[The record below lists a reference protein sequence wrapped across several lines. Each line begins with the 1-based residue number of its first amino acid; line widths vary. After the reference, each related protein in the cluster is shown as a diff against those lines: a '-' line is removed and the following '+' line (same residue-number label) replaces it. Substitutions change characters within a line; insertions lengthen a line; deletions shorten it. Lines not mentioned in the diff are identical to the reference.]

1 MNEIFSIE
9 SSVKQIKNQYDSQ
22 DFIYRLLQEI
32 KEKYP
37 EASETKAYEYFSSIY
52 DSLYHDIVLKKVS
65 ISLETRKLLEKLAL
79 PKKVW

>member
-1 MNEIFSIE
+1 MSDIFSIE

-37 EASETKAYEYFSSIY
+37 ESSETKAYEYFSSIY
-52 DSLYHDIVLKKVS
+52 EWLYHDIVLKKVS
-65 ISLETRKLLEKLAL
+65 ISLETRKLLEKLAS
-79 PKKVW
+79 PKRN